1 MHARTCARTH
11 HALMRMR
18 TRMSPTVSHQGLSV
32 GILRNKKGTFDR
44 YPQQCAIC
52 RHARQHRRRGAARR
66 ARHVRSLHWHAHAR
80 VLAFV
85 VHLLPSS
92 LLLSRRLCCSIGFTF
107 RGLGL
112 FRSFRWLMKVDT
124 FASINIFLFTLSNG
138 ALPLMTGKMSVE
150 VLVVQVA
157 TMYVGLTVLRMD
169 GRSGCC
175 AGALSPLFRRGG
187 HGCVQGV
194 SSKKMCGEC
203 TVRMPCHCIFV
214 SLCGLCKCLSKDL
227 KGENLLSG
235 RTHWK

>member
-1 MHARTCARTH
+1 MCNLSSCSAASPKRRCTPCQTREKSALARARTGARFCCALASFELT
-11 HALMRMR
+11 A
-18 TRMSPTVSHQGLSV
+18 VSS
-32 GILRNKKGTFDR
+32 I
-44 YPQQCAIC
+44 
-52 RHARQHRRRGAARR
+52 
-66 ARHVRSLHWHAHAR
+66 
-80 VLAFV
+80 
-85 VHLLPSS
+85 
-92 LLLSRRLCCSIGFTF
+92 CCSIGFTF

-138 ALPLMTGKMSVE
+138 ALPLMTGKMIVE

-157 TMYVGLTVLRMD
+157 TMYLGLTVLRMD